1 MSSSSDSAALLLAAR
16 RSFVR
21 GEATAARVTCL
32 EILDTVPQHAG
43 ALHLLGVIAHKAG
56 DHVASEDYLRRAAEA
71 PGTEPLYVLSY
82 AELCRRGVDRAAALA
97 LTRRALDLDP
107 DNALAWY
114 SLGSQLL
121 EVREYAESRASL
133 ERAITLDAKLWQAR
147 ARLAVLAA
155 LVGNI
160 DDAFAYFAPLLADDG
175 ENAEVIAEFAGL
187 LQALGRHHEALV
199 QIERT
204 IQRQPDSVDHR
215 CRAIDIEMELGRM
228 QAALARVE
236 AIDARFN
243 RDARVLAYKATLLRL
258 TDRIEEAVALCR
270 EASVHNVQ
278 SPDLSRAFAQA
289 LHLVGEDD
297 LALAAFDHAIEA
309 QPALALNEKA
319 VVLAQ
324 LGRFPE
330 ALATFD
336 RALVHEPTLANAWYE
351 KAQAK
356 THQRGD
362 PDIASMERLLARGG
376 SHKDRTLFHFALGK
390 AHFESGDA
398 DAAFDHWAEGTRLK
412 RALTTYD
419 ADEASRELQQIA
431 MAPVCDLDEPAPGTA
446 RSSQAPVFVVG
457 MPRCGSS
464 LIEHMLAA
472 HPDVHGGGEQ
482 LRLRKLFA
490 PYCLDPTAMGN
501 DEAVEQIAQAGLAE
515 LRRPAVREAY
525 IIDKALDN
533 FKHLGVIRRVFPN
546 ARIIHCR
553 RDPLD
558 TCFSAYTK
566 LFVGDFPFTYDLG
579 ELGRYYLDYRLLMQH
594 WRRTLSP
601 RHFIEVDYEAL
612 VSEPRRTA
620 RALVDFLGL
629 PWNEVCLR
637 SYEMPRAVRTASF
650 TQVRQPIYRSSVG
663 RAASFPLRLRPLIAA
678 LGQLDRH

>member
-1 MSSSSDSAALLLAAR
+1 MSSSADSTALLRAAR
-16 RSFVR
+16 RCFLS
-21 GEATAARVTCL
+21 GEAAAARASCL
-32 EILDTVPQHAG
+32 EILDTVAQHAG
-43 ALHLLGVIAHKAG
+43 ALHLLGVIAHQAG
-56 DHVASEDYLRRAAEA
+56 DHVASADYLRRAAEA
-71 PGTEPLYVLSY
+71 PGTEPLYILSY

-107 DNALAWY
+107 GNALAWY

-155 LVGNI
+155 LVGNS
-160 DDAFAYFAPLLADDG
+160 DEAFGLFAPLLANDAD
-175 ENAEVIAEFAGL
+175 NAEVIAEFAGL

-204 IQRQPDSVDHR
+204 IQRQPDSVDHQ
-215 CRAIDIEMELGRM
+215 CRAIDIEVELGRM
-228 QAALARVE
+228 PAALARIE
-236 AIDARFN
+236 AIEGRFS
-243 RDARVLAYKATLLRL
+243 RDARLLAYKATLLRL
-258 TDRIEEAVALCR
+258 TDRIEEAVDLCR
-270 EASVHNVQ
+270 EASAHEVQ
-278 SPDLSRAFAQA
+278 SPDLWRAFAQA

-297 LALAAFDHAIEA
+297 LALAAFDHAIAA

-324 LGRFPE
+324 LGRLPE

-336 RALVHEPTLANAWYE
+336 RALGHEPTLANAWYE

-356 THQRGD
+356 THRRGD

-376 SHKDRTLFHFALGK
+376 SYQDRMMFHFALGK
-390 AHFESGDA
+390 AHFEAADT

-419 ADEASRELQQIA
+419 ADAASRELQQIA
-431 MAPVCDLDEPAPGTA
+431 LAPVYNREEPAPGTA
-446 RSSQAPVFVVG
+446 RSSRAPVFVVG

-472 HPDVHGGGEQ
+472 HPAVHGGGEQ

-490 PYCLDPTAMGN
+490 AYRLDPTAMGN
-501 DEAVEQIAQAGLAE
+501 DEAVERIAQAGLAE
-515 LRRPAVREAY
+515 LRRPLARRPYVV
-525 IIDKALDN
+525 DKALDN

-566 LFVGDFPFTYDLG
+566 LFAGDFPFTYDLR
-579 ELGRYYLDYRLLMQH
+579 ELGRYYLDYRLLMEH

-601 RHFIEVDYEAL
+601 RHFIEVDYESL
-612 VSEPRRTA
+612 VSAPRPTA
-620 RALVDFLGL
+620 QALVDFLGL
-629 PWNEVCLR
+629 PWHESCLR

-650 TQVRQPIYRSSVG
+650 AQVRQPIYRSSVG
-663 RAASFPLRLRPLIAA
+663 RAASFHSQLRPLMAA
-678 LGQLDRH
+678 LSLE